1 MGLRATALLTA
12 GIWMA
17 AGLASI
23 ARAQPDGAP
32 AATNSEAPHAPEAP
46 HSPPAAHVAYL
57 GTTAVGVDSD
67 VVAAFE
73 AGVEKALAATSII
86 VVHLPRDDRPRG
98 ADGQPCV
105 TSTCLG
111 ALAARAG
118 ATHVV
123 HGRLG
128 LDPIQGQLA
137 YSGSLE
143 MVRIA
148 PYQIVTAVPVACDRC
163 IAKML
168 KAAAEVETSAL
179 MGQFFDAER
188 RQWAAASEAQA
199 AEKPGEKPAN
209 KGLLEEP
216 KVAPTPTTVRPV
228 WPLILGGAGVA
239 LLATGIVFVA
249 EGEKSQCP
257 ERSASECKSVQDFRP
272 WGIALGVAGA
282 AATLVGGLIYFRWP
296 SSDGSSAEAGAR
308 VGFGPSGLSVRGT
321 F

>member
-1 MGLRATALLTA
+1 
-12 GIWMA
+12 
-17 AGLASI
+17 
-23 ARAQPDGAP
+23 
-32 AATNSEAPHAPEAP
+32 
-46 HSPPAAHVAYL
+46 VVYL

-111 ALAARAG
+111 ALASRAG

-168 KAAAEVETSAL
+168 KSAAEVETSAL

-188 RQWAAASEAQA
+188 RQWAAATEAQA
-199 AEKPGEKPAN
+199 AEKPSEKAAS
-209 KGLLEEP
+209 KGLLDEP
-216 KVAPTPTTVRPV
+216 KVASTPTTARPV
-228 WPLILGGAGVA
+228 WPLVLGGAGVA
-239 LLATGIVFVA
+239 LLATGIVFMA
-249 EGEKSQCP
+249 EGEKSECI
-257 ERSASECKSVQDFRP
+257 ASVSTSDCKSVRDFRP

-282 AATLVGGLIYFRWP
+282 AATLAGGLIYFRWP
-296 SSDGSSAEAGAR
+296 SPDGSSAEAGAR